1 MIEELILILKV
12 VGLVCII
19 LLAVVVTVSIIM
31 RII

>member
-19 LLAVVVTVSIIM
+19 ALAVVVTVSII
-31 RII
+31 I